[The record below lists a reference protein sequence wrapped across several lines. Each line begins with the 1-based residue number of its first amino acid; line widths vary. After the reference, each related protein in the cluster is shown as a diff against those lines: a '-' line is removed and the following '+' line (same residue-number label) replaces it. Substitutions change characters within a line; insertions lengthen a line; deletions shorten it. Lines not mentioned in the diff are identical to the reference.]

1 MFRKNS
7 LIFLLLFTPL
17 VLCAQGKF
25 TVNRDKIDEMLRQKK
40 TTSTTSTTTTSTN
53 SSASSGVTSKS
64 STSPN
69 RSSSSASRSTA
80 SSASSQSQSSSSQ
93 SSEENK
99 ILSVTDSP
107 VVTNQNQGVG
117 GNSKI
122 LGVVVS
128 SDFVFVKINYKVPTN
143 MVSAWVA
150 LSSKTVMKVANNSTK
165 YKILEWGYYD
175 KDDELVPMKFDQ
187 RYDVNPGSEYGFYM
201 IFEAPHLA
209 FNKISIYE
217 NEYSAWYWEG
227 IKLNEYGSYV
237 EEETSNQPVVRKFN
251 AIGLSYK
258 EIDPNGKSSEWSEWE
273 NVSILIVYN
282 GKENTIEIYSKET
295 QEFDIVR
302 YDPDESD
309 GDGGVVSPMFCV
321 DKEGK
326 RCQIRYRQTKNNT
339 MQLYIDYDNFMYV
352 YNIVEK

>member
-25 TVNRDKIDEMLRQKK
+25 TVNRDKIDEMLRQKQ
-40 TTSTTSTTTTSTN
+40 TTTTTTMTTN
-53 SSASSGVTSKS
+53 SSGSSTTTSKS
-64 STSPN
+64 STSSN
-69 RSSSSASRSTA
+69 RSLSSTTSKSTT
-80 SSASSQSQSSSSQ
+80 SSTSSQSQSSSTQ

-107 VVTNQNQGVG
+107 FVANQNQGVG
-117 GNSKI
+117 GNSHI
-122 LGVVVS
+122 DGVVVFS
-128 SDFVFVKINYKVPTN
+128 NFVFVKLNYKVPAH
-143 MVSAWVA
+143 MVGAWVA

-165 YKILEWGYYD
+165 YKIIEWGYFD
-175 KDDELVPMKFDQ
+175 KDNELVQMKFDEH
-187 RYDVNPGSEYGFYM
+187 YNVNSGSEYSYYM
-201 IFEAPHLA
+201 IFEAPNFA

-217 NEYSAWYWEG
+217 DEYSAWYWEG

-237 EEETSNQPVVRKFN
+237 EEETNNQPVVRKFN

-258 EIDPNGKSSEWSEWE
+258 EIDPNGKSSEWSKWE
-273 NVSILIVYN
+273 DVNILIVYN
-282 GKENTIEIYSKET
+282 GKENTLEIYSKET

-309 GDGGVVSPMFCV
+309 SDGGVISPMFCV
-321 DKEGK
+321 DKEGR
-326 RCQIRYRQTKNNT
+326 RCKIRYRQTKNNT
-339 MQLYIDYDNFMYV
+339 LQLYIDYDNFMYV
-352 YNIVEK
+352 YNMVEK